1 MWFQDYYY
9 ARRRKKVS
17 SVGVLTNLEAT
28 RPGQSGLLLAI
39 VQMERGKE
47 KLERKYF

>member
-17 SVGVLTNLEAT
+17 SVAVLTNLEAT